1 MKIAKEIPVVRLLD
15 YDALIR
21 ERQESRDRDQALL
34 SSGQID
40 PLELQARNSLVRPCG
55 DVQILTLPA
64 YCLDDDAPDAGEF

>member
-1 MKIAKEIPVVRLLD
+1 MRTAKETPVVRLLD
-15 YDALIR
+15 YDALVR

-40 PLELQARNSLVRPCG
+40 PLELQARNSLVRPRG

-64 YCLDDDAPDAGEF
+64 YYLDDDASDAGEF